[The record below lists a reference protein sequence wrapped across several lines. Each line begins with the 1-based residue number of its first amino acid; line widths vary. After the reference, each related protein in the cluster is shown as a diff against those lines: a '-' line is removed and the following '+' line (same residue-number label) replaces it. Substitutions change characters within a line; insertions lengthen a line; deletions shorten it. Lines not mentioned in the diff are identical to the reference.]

1 MNNINL
7 DINTYNID
15 ELKNLFKLSQNYTS
29 ENIYSAKENIANSIC
44 KSNIS
49 ESKKTEILIFLDN
62 IKNKLINNLETG
74 LVNNNTSIKEFN
86 GNHYITNKDEA
97 IFGNYKQTNKSTLKK
112 IYTIDSIFRHN
123 YDLTDNQSHNYTIQL
138 PETISRAMSMSI
150 SSVEIPLTYHN
161 ISSYYNNNVFSIEMF
176 EVVNNQDILRE
187 NALIIELSGG
197 LYESRN
203 SSSSRTNAWSIEQE
217 INDKLQAVT
226 RGKRDIAAGIDGIF
240 YGLNEYYLYILAIE
254 FVIDK
259 KTGYSYFRHRNTGA
273 SGVALSNYKLK
284 ITFNVNNPNANSSN
298 CYSNEL
304 RQKLGWQLGFRT
316 DSITL
321 SSANLIANSTAICYI
336 NYPRYI
342 YIAIDDFQS
351 SSQNYFAVA
360 SDSIIAPNII
370 TRINILSLLEEKTA
384 FKQGAYA
391 GDIYYNQKHIR
402 EYFGPTSINK
412 LKIQLLDEYG
422 RNFSLN
428 NVDWSFIITFD
439 CLYN

>member
-15 ELKNLFKLSQNYTS
+15 ELKNLLKLPQNYNS
-29 ENIYSAKENIANSIC
+29 ENIYNAKENIANSIR

-49 ESKKTEILIFLDN
+49 ESKKTDIYIFLDN
-62 IKNKLINNLETG
+62 IKNKLINNLEIG
-74 LVNNNTSIKEFN
+74 LNITSIKEFN
-86 GNHYITNKDEA
+86 GNHYITNNNES
-97 IFGNYKQTNKSTLKK
+97 ILGNYKQTNKSTLKK

-123 YDLTDNQSHNYTIQL
+123 YELTDNQSHNYTIQL
-138 PETISRAMSMSI
+138 PETVTRAMSMSI

-161 ISSYYNNNVFSIEMF
+161 ISSYYNNNVFSI
-176 EVVNNQDILRE
+176 QILDTGITP
-187 NALIIELSGG
+187 APPPIIIKLNSG

-203 SSSSRTNAWSIEQE
+203 SSSARENAYSIETE
-217 INDKLQAVT
+217 INQKIQAISALEASVKIESIEYFYYIRSIVFAVDK
-226 RGKRDIAAGIDGIF
+226 IS
-240 YGLNEYYLYILAIE
+240 
-254 FVIDK
+254 
-259 KTGYSYFRHRNTGA
+259 GYSFFQYTSSTDIRNFKMKINFNLNNEDA
-273 SGVALSNYKLK
+273 ISKNCHSNDLYK
-284 ITFNVNNPNANSSN
+284 
-298 CYSNEL
+298 
-304 RQKLGWQLGFRT
+304 KLGWQLGFRT
-316 DSITL
+316 DSITV
-321 SSANLIANSTAICYI
+321 SSTNLIANSSAICYI
-336 NYPRYI
+336 GYPRYI

-402 EYFGPTSINK
+402 EYFGPTDINK

>member
-7 DINTYNID
+7 DINAYNID
-15 ELKNLFKLSQNYTS
+15 ELKNLFKLSQNYNS
-29 ENIYSAKENIANSIC
+29 ENIYSAKESIANSIC

-62 IKNKLINNLETG
+62 IKNKLINNLETR
-74 LVNNNTSIKEFN
+74 LVNTNSSIKEFN
-86 GNHYITNKDEA
+86 GNHYITNNDEA
-97 IFGNYKQTNKSTLKK
+97 ILGNYKQTNKSILKK
-112 IYTIDSIFRHN
+112 IYTIDSIFRQN
-123 YDLTDNQSHNYTIQL
+123 YELIDNQSHNYTIQL
-138 PETISRAMSMSI
+138 PETISRAISMSI

-161 ISSYYNNNVFSIEMF
+161 ISSYYNNNVFSIELLDSS
-176 EVVNNQDILRE
+176 NN
-187 NALIIELSGG
+187 LIGNIQKIELSPG
-197 LYESRN
+197 LYESRI
-203 SSSSRTNAWSIEQE
+203 SSYSPNDLNRIICYSIEKE
-217 INDKLQAVT
+217 INDKIKELVFQDISNNLQ
-226 RGKRDIAAGIDGIF
+226 
-240 YGLNEYYLYILAIE
+240 
-254 FVIDK
+254 FVIEPRSGFSCFKFDNSNNITNNILGTK
-259 KTGYSYFRHRNTGA
+259 KI
-273 SGVALSNYKLK
+273 K
-284 ITFNVNNPNANSSN
+284 INFNVNNTNTNPSN

-304 RQKLGWQLGFRT
+304 YQKLGWQLGFRSNALII
-316 DSITL
+316 DANDL
-321 SSANLIANSTAICYI
+321 FAVSAGICHI

-351 SSQNYFAVA
+351 SSQNYFSIA
-360 SDSIIAPNII
+360 SDSIVAPNII

-428 NVDWSFIITFD
+428 NMDWSFIITFD

>member
-62 IKNKLINNLETG
+62 IKNKLINNLETR
-74 LVNNNTSIKEFN
+74 LVNTNSSIKEFN
-86 GNHYITNKDEA
+86 GNHYITNNDEA

-112 IYTIDSIFRHN
+112 IYTIDSIFRQN
-123 YDLTDNQSHNYTIQL
+123 YELTDNQSHNYTIQL

-161 ISSYYNNNVFSIEMF
+161 ISSYYNNNVFSIAILNTDDTIIGDF
-176 EVVNNQDILRE
+176 E
-187 NALIIELSGG
+187 LIIKLNDG

-203 SSSSRTNAWSIEQE
+203 SSSSRETAFSIEQA
-217 INDKLQAVT
+217 INEKIQATLTNVNNVPN
-226 RGKRDIAAGIDGIF
+226 II
-240 YGLNEYYLYILAIE
+240 LNLIQYYLYIKAIV
-254 FVIDK
+254 FTIDK
-259 KTGYSYFRHRNTGA
+259 KSGYCSFSYNNAGQI
-273 SGVALSNYKLK
+273 SNYRIK
-284 ITFNVNNPNANSSN
+284 INFNLDNQDAISKNCHSN
-298 CYSNEL
+298 DLYK
-304 RQKLGWQLGFRT
+304 KLGWQLGFRT
-316 DSITL
+316 DSIIL
-321 SSANLIANSTAICYI
+321 SSTNLIANSTAICYI

-422 RNFSLN
+422 RHFSLN
-428 NVDWSFIITFD
+428 NMDWSFIITFD

>member
-7 DINTYNID
+7 DINAYNID
-15 ELKNLFKLSQNYTS
+15 ELKNLFKLSQNYNS
-29 ENIYSAKENIANSIC
+29 ENIYNAKESIANSIC

-62 IKNKLINNLETG
+62 IKNKLITNLETR
-74 LVNNNTSIKEFN
+74 LVNTNSSIKEFN
-86 GNHYITNKDEA
+86 GNHYITNNDEA
-97 IFGNYKQTNKSTLKK
+97 ILGNYKQTNKSILKK
-112 IYTIDSIFRHN
+112 IYTIDSIFRQN
-123 YDLTDNQSHNYTIQL
+123 YELIDNQSHNYTIQL
-138 PETISRAMSMSI
+138 PETISRAISMSI

-161 ISSYYNNNVFSIEMF
+161 ISSYYNNNVFSIELLDS
-176 EVVNNQDILRE
+176 NN
-187 NALIIELSGG
+187 NLIGNIQKIELSPG
-197 LYESRN
+197 LYESRI
-203 SSSSRTNAWSIEQE
+203 SSYSPNDLNRIICYSIEKE
-217 INDKLQAVT
+217 INDKIKELVFQDISNNLQ
-226 RGKRDIAAGIDGIF
+226 
-240 YGLNEYYLYILAIE
+240 
-254 FVIDK
+254 FVIEPRSGFSCFKFDNSNNITNNILGTK
-259 KTGYSYFRHRNTGA
+259 KI
-273 SGVALSNYKLK
+273 K
-284 ITFNVNNPNANSSN
+284 INFNVNNTNTNPSN

-304 RQKLGWQLGFRT
+304 YQKLGWQLGFRSNALII
-316 DSITL
+316 DANDL
-321 SSANLIANSTAICYI
+321 FAVSAGICHI

-351 SSQNYFAVA
+351 SSQNYFSIA
-360 SDSIIAPNII
+360 SDSIVAPNII

-428 NVDWSFIITFD
+428 NMDWSFIITFD

>member
-62 IKNKLINNLETG
+62 IKNKLINNLETR
-74 LVNNNTSIKEFN
+74 LVNTNSSIKEFN
-86 GNHYITNKDEA
+86 GNHYITNNDEA
-97 IFGNYKQTNKSTLKK
+97 ILGNYKQTNKSILKK
-112 IYTIDSIFRHN
+112 IYTIDSIFRQN
-123 YDLTDNQSHNYTIQL
+123 YELTDNQSHNYTIQL
-138 PETISRAMSMSI
+138 PETISRAISMSI

-161 ISSYYNNNVFSIEMF
+161 ISSYYNNNIFSIELLDS
-176 EVVNNQDILRE
+176 NN
-187 NALIIELSGG
+187 NLIGNIQKIELSPG
-197 LYESRN
+197 LYESRI
-203 SSSSRTNAWSIEQE
+203 SSYSPNDLNRIICYSIEKE
-217 INDKLQAVT
+217 INDKIKELVFQDISNNLQ
-226 RGKRDIAAGIDGIF
+226 
-240 YGLNEYYLYILAIE
+240 
-254 FVIDK
+254 FVIEPRSGFSCFKFDNSNNITNNILGTK
-259 KTGYSYFRHRNTGA
+259 KI
-273 SGVALSNYKLK
+273 K
-284 ITFNVNNPNANSSN
+284 INFNVNNTNTNPSN

-304 RQKLGWQLGFRT
+304 YQKLGWQLGFR
-316 DSITL
+316 SNTL
-321 SSANLIANSTAICYI
+321 IIDANDLFAVSTGICHI

-351 SSQNYFAVA
+351 SSQNYFSIA
-360 SDSIIAPNII
+360 SDSIVAPNII

-422 RNFSLN
+422 RHFSLN
-428 NVDWSFIITFD
+428 NMDWSFIITFD

>member
-7 DINTYNID
+7 DINAYNID
-15 ELKNLFKLSQNYTS
+15 ELKNLFKLSQNYNS
-29 ENIYSAKENIANSIC
+29 ENIYSAKESIANSIC

-62 IKNKLINNLETG
+62 IKNKLINNLETR
-74 LVNNNTSIKEFN
+74 LVNTNSSIKEFN
-86 GNHYITNKDEA
+86 GNHYITNNDEA
-97 IFGNYKQTNKSTLKK
+97 ILGNYKQTNKSILKK
-112 IYTIDSIFRHN
+112 IYTIDSIFRQN
-123 YDLTDNQSHNYTIQL
+123 YELIDNQSHNYTIQL
-138 PETISRAMSMSI
+138 PETISRAISMSI

-161 ISSYYNNNVFSIEMF
+161 ISSYYNNNVFSIELLDSS
-176 EVVNNQDILRE
+176 NN
-187 NALIIELSGG
+187 LIGNIQKIELSPG
-197 LYESRN
+197 LYESRI
-203 SSSSRTNAWSIEQE
+203 SSYSPNDLNRIICYSIEKE
-217 INDKLQAVT
+217 VNDKIKELVFQDISNNLQ
-226 RGKRDIAAGIDGIF
+226 
-240 YGLNEYYLYILAIE
+240 
-254 FVIDK
+254 FVIEPRSGFSCFKFDNSNNITNNILGTK
-259 KTGYSYFRHRNTGA
+259 KI
-273 SGVALSNYKLK
+273 K
-284 ITFNVNNPNANSSN
+284 INFNVNNTNTNTSN

-304 RQKLGWQLGFRT
+304 YQKLGWQLGFRSNALII
-316 DSITL
+316 DANDL
-321 SSANLIANSTAICYI
+321 FAVSAGICHI

-351 SSQNYFAVA
+351 SSQNYFSIA
-360 SDSIIAPNII
+360 SDSIVAPNII

-428 NVDWSFIITFD
+428 NMDWSFIITFD

>member
-15 ELKNLFKLSQNYTS
+15 ELKNLFKLSQNYNS
-29 ENIYSAKENIANSIC
+29 ENIYNAKESIANSIC

-62 IKNKLINNLETG
+62 IKNKLINNLETR
-74 LVNNNTSIKEFN
+74 LVNTNSSIKEFN
-86 GNHYITNKDEA
+86 GNHYITNNDEA
-97 IFGNYKQTNKSTLKK
+97 ILGNYKQTNKSILKK
-112 IYTIDSIFRHN
+112 IYTIDSIFRQN
-123 YDLTDNQSHNYTIQL
+123 YELIDNQSHNYTIQL
-138 PETISRAMSMSI
+138 PETISRAISMSI

-161 ISSYYNNNVFSIEMF
+161 ISSYYNNNVFSIELLDS
-176 EVVNNQDILRE
+176 NN
-187 NALIIELSGG
+187 NLIGNIQKIELSPG
-197 LYESRN
+197 LYESRI
-203 SSSSRTNAWSIEQE
+203 SSYSPNDLNRIICYSIEKE
-217 INDKLQAVT
+217 INDKIKELVFQDISNNLQ
-226 RGKRDIAAGIDGIF
+226 
-240 YGLNEYYLYILAIE
+240 
-254 FVIDK
+254 FVIEPRSGFSCFKFDNSNNITNNILGTK
-259 KTGYSYFRHRNTGA
+259 KI
-273 SGVALSNYKLK
+273 K
-284 ITFNVNNPNANSSN
+284 INFNVNNTNTNPSN

-304 RQKLGWQLGFRT
+304 YQKLGWQLGFRSNALII
-316 DSITL
+316 D
-321 SSANLIANSTAICYI
+321 ANDLFAVSTGICHI

-351 SSQNYFAVA
+351 SSQNYFSIA
-360 SDSIIAPNII
+360 SDSIVAPNII

-428 NVDWSFIITFD
+428 NMDWSFIITFD

>member
-15 ELKNLFKLSQNYTS
+15 ELKNLLKLPQNYTS
-29 ENIYSAKENIANSIC
+29 ENIYNAKENIANSIL

-49 ESKKTEILIFLDN
+49 ESKKTEIYIFLDN

-74 LVNNNTSIKEFN
+74 LNITSIKEFN
-86 GNHYITNKDEA
+86 GNQYISNNNES
-97 IFGNYKQTNKSTLKK
+97 ILGNYKQTNRSILKK
-112 IYTIDSIFRHN
+112 IYTIDSIFRQN
-123 YDLTDNQSHNYTIQL
+123 YELTDNQSHNYTIQL
-138 PETISRAMSMSI
+138 PETVTRAMSMSI

-176 EVVNNQDILRE
+176 YSDGTRIGDFE
-187 NALIIELSGG
+187 LIIKLSDG

-203 SSSSRTNAWSIEQE
+203 SSSARAYSIEQE
-217 INDKLQAVT
+217 INEKIKAIVASDVPNITLS
-226 RGKRDIAAGIDGIF
+226 
-240 YGLNEYYLYILAIE
+240 YIKYFRYINAIT

-259 KTGYSYFRHRNTGA
+259 KSGYSYFSYDNVGTPIQD
-273 SGVALSNYKLK
+273 YKIK
-284 ITFNVNNPNANSSN
+284 INFNVNNPNANSSN

-316 DSITL
+316 DSITF
-321 SSANLIANSTAICYI
+321 SSTNLIAESSAICYI

-342 YIAIDDFQS
+342 YIALDDFQS

-428 NVDWSFIITFD
+428 NMDWSFIITFD